1 MITEDAGKAT
11 SPVCRYSRQNKNDEM
26 SSFLCVL
33 TKVAVTCFSFF
44 RCAPP
49 HNAKRQIRTEKE
61 QSAWRKDYNF
71 FCFFS
76 VKAEVYLI
84 DDSPVECCQLE

>member
-1 MITEDAGKAT
+1 V
-11 SPVCRYSRQNKNDEM
+11 PVKLLLQFVVTVVKNKNDEM
-26 SSFLCVL
+26 NCFFRVL

-61 QSAWRKDYNF
+61 QSAWRKNYI
-71 FCFFS
+71 FS
-76 VKAEVYLI
+76 VFFFIKAGVYLI